1 MKEKICA
8 SKLLAIVLCLQL
20 ASVVITVID
29 GLFSNDFWLGW
40 IRHGIT
46 VAVIVCFFRLHT
58 ESRLYRWTAALKAAA
73 LGLLLVEVLLSSGFV
88 LHGFGLTA
96 KEVFPISSAVYWMR
110 LVVNLPGL
118 VLEYLSH
125 GKIAPAVRKRWIAL
139 TIANLVWIV
148 AGNAI
153 SWYTGAQFEAQLMS
167 AETLYAIGEG
177 FHVVNLII
185 RLFYLWFLYR
195 TMEAVKIKEAE

>member
-1 MKEKICA
+1 MKEKVCA

-58 ESRLYRWTAALKAAA
+58 ESRLYRWTAVLKAAA
-73 LGLLLVEVLLSSGFV
+73 LGLLLVEVLLSSGFA

-96 KEVFPISSAVYWMR
+96 EEVFPISSAVSWMR

-139 TIANLVWIV
+139 TIADLVWIV

-153 SWYTGAQFEAQLMS
+153 SWYTVAQFEAQLMS